1 MIEIFK
7 YNGLWRIK
15 IINETLEFKNIK
27 EFEKELSTIIALKE
41 KAEPYSSDR
50 VHINLHKILQ
60 DE

>member
-27 EFEKELSTIIALKE
+27 EFEKELLTIIALTE
-41 KAEPYSSDR
+41 KAETYPSDR
-50 VHINLHKILQ
+50 VRINLHTILQ
-60 DE
+60 NE